1 MISLNYLGV
10 DGYEVFLGSKT
21 VILTTSE
28 LESICNAVLADNINF
43 EIPTRDLFEEKVSDY
58 EFELNVLKSKISDH
72 IGNIEELIDDEET
85 EPIHLIREL
94 EAIKKVIE
102 ESE

>member
-1 MISLNYLGV
+1 M
-10 DGYEVFLGSKT
+10 FLGSKT

-43 EIPTRDLFEEKVSDY
+43 EIPTRDNLLEREEILVDTLD
-58 EFELNVLKSKISDH
+58 ELKYKISDH
-72 IGNIEELIDDEET
+72 IGNMEELIDDEET

>member
-10 DGYEVFLGSKT
+10 DGYEVFLGFKT

-28 LESICNAVLADNINF
+28 LESVCNAVYSDEVNF
-43 EIPTRDLFEEKVSDY
+43 QIPTRDNLLEREEILVDTLD
-58 EFELNVLKSKISDH
+58 ELKYKISDH
-72 IGNIEELIDDEET
+72 VGNIEELMDDEET

-102 ESE
+102 ELE

>member
-43 EIPTRDLFEEKVSDY
+43 SIPQRDELLESNEEC
-58 EFELNVLKSKISDH
+58 EFNLERLRDKISDH

-94 EAIKKVIE
+94 EAIKNIIE